1 MPGFV
6 ASLITTVAKYFVSEI
21 FKQIFKQLIRSDYV
35 ITITQL
41 FPTL

>member
-21 FKQIFKQLIRSDYV
+21 FKQTFKQLIRSDYV